1 MWIVELAFGD
11 NPDRLAARPA
21 HRELLAA
28 QHSAGLVRMAG
39 PFADDSGA
47 LLVLDVADRKAV
59 DEVLAEDPYYTTPG
73 VIVRAIREWIPV
85 VQ

>member
-1 MWIVELAFGD
+1 
-11 NPDRLAARPA
+11 
-21 HRELLAA
+21 
-28 QHSAGLVRMAG
+28 MAG